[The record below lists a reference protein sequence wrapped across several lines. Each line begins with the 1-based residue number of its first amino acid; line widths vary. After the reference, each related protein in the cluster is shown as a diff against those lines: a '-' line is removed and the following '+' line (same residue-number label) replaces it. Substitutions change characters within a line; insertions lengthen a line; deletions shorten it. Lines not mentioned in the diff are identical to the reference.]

1 MAEKT
6 RVDNIFGKI
15 KNNPVLSVIIALGVI
30 VIALSTF
37 TNAARNLLS
46 LISNEK
52 TNLSGTWKTPELA
65 NQFNKNQKWTYTF
78 EFDVKGSTL
87 LGALTQTTL
96 GDNRS
101 QKQGILGGKIEGNN
115 ISFYIQ
121 ETSLLGQKRE
131 QYKNLFYGTVSD
143 GEIEFIQNSDR
154 SWGFVPQKFTAKKV
168 E

>member
-46 LISNEK
+46 LISNQK
-52 TNLSGTWKTPELA
+52 TNLSGTWKTPVLA
-65 NQFNKNQKWTYTF
+65 NQFNKNQKFMYTF
-78 EFDVKGSTL
+78 EFDDKGSTL
-87 LGALTQTTL
+87 LGAITQTTL

-101 QKQGILGGKIEGNN
+101 QKQGILGGQIEGNN
-115 ISFYIQ
+115 ISFYVQ

-154 SWGFVPQKFTAKKV
+154 SWGFVPRKFTAKKV

>member
-6 RVDNIFGKI
+6 QVDKIFARI
-15 KNNPVLSVIIALGVI
+15 KNNPTLAVIIALGVI

-37 TNAARNLLS
+37 TNAARNLLG
-46 LISNEK
+46 LFSNG
-52 TNLSGTWKTPELA
+52 SVDVVGVWKTPVLT
-65 NQFNKNQKWTYTF
+65 NQFNKNQKLTFTF

-87 LGALTQTTL
+87 LGALTRTTI

-101 QKQGILGGKIEGNN
+101 QKQGILGGIIEGNN

-131 QYKNLFYGTVSD
+131 SYKNLFHGTVSD

-154 SWGFVPQKFTAKKV
+154 SWGFVPQKFIAKKV
-168 E
+168 N